1 MRPVSWRE
9 DKQIS
14 ETAPM
19 LPLYFWLFP
28 TLPLL
33 IASQTLCVAAAAFGP
48 PRTTAEIIPFPA
60 HRSWRRAAL
69 G

>member
-1 MRPVSWRE
+1 MSPLSLRK

-14 ETAPM
+14 EPAPM
-19 LPLYFWLFP
+19 LPLYFWLLP
-28 TLPLL
+28 TWPLVV
-33 IASQTLCVAAAAFGP
+33 ASETLRLAAAALGE
-48 PRTTAEIIPFPA
+48 PRTSAKIIPFPA